1 MRAEEQPV
9 WSSSTTLAKWE
20 GEEWAGGGVGR
31 GVRAQLNCRKF
42 GGRSR
47 SGGSARRELKGV
59 MPRAVGG
66 WMAGFDTRADRERSL
81 CVPLGRLRADRPRAI
96 GAALTEL
103 GTFWIWRLHNAT

>member
-1 MRAEEQPV
+1 M
-9 WSSSTTLAKWE
+9 
-20 GEEWAGGGVGR
+20 
-31 GVRAQLNCRKF
+31 
-42 GGRSR
+42 
-47 SGGSARRELKGV
+47 

-103 GTFWIWRLHNAT
+103 GTFWIWRVHNVVKKTRISGEGLRRGPGRAPAGRSLGHRPGAATARATAGIIKKT